1 METGSERVRFD
12 HKVLR
17 REQAGGGCGVTQNSC
32 VLTGGGYTTPRA
44 SQHSRKYRSK
54 RVNAADLS
62 KF

>member
-12 HKVLR
+12 HEVLP
-17 REQAGGGCGVTQNSC
+17 REQAGVGWVTQNSC

-44 SQHSRKYRSK
+44 SQHSRKYRPK
-54 RVNAADLS
+54 RANAAELS